1 MPGHFRYSYFLSLL
15 LCWPLIP
22 AASADE
28 LPIEVTVATWNLEW
42 FFDHEPA
49 DNLTPLSRA
58 QSAPSEEE
66 WHWKRDR
73 VAEVIAELKPT
84 ILALQEVENRRVL
97 RELTAQL
104 KSQHQL
110 QYRIAF
116 VEGWDTY
123 TEQDVAIL
131 YQSGLVQYSRHE
143 QSRDMYE
150 SKKFYNVS
158 KHLVGHFRWQV
169 GDQTE
174 ELTLINVHFRAGQRG
189 EPYRQRQAK
198 LIRHWI
204 TPHLQRGSNV
214 IVLGDLNSDENCQHP
229 DTDCEV
235 GLLCGRSQAGA
246 LPLTD
251 LHQHLPAASQA
262 THMIGKQFDRIL
274 VSPSLQKDDNKK
286 RDLIFDSIRS
296 AKDLVVRGDK
306 ADTEHRDI
314 YYKIPQPERDIS
326 DHYPLIARFK
336 TK

>member
-1 MPGHFRYSYFLSLL
+1 MPGHFRYSLYLGLLISLL
-15 LCWPLIP
+15 LIRP
-22 AASADE
+22 ATADE
-28 LPIEVTVATWNLEW
+28 LPAEVTVATWNLEW
-42 FFDHEPA
+42 FFDDQQA

-58 QSAPSEEE
+58 QSAPSEAE

-73 VAEVIAELKPT
+73 VAEVIAEVKPT

-97 RELTAQL
+97 RELTQQL
-104 KSQHQL
+104 KSQYQL

-174 ELTLINVHFRAGQRG
+174 ELTLVNVHFRASEKGALL
-189 EPYRQRQAK
+189 RQRQAK

-204 TPHLQRGSNV
+204 NPHLQRGSNV
-214 IVLGDLNSDENCQHP
+214 IVLGDLNSEENCQHP

-235 GLLCGRSQAGA
+235 GLLCGRSQQGA
-246 LPLTD
+246 VPLAD
-251 LHQHLPAASQA
+251 LHRHLPPGKQA

-274 VSPSLQKDDNKK
+274 VSPSLQQDDDKK
-286 RDLIFDSIRS
+286 RDLVFDSIRS
-296 AKDLVVRGDK
+296 GKDLVVRGDK

-314 YYKIPQPERDIS
+314 YYKIPQHERDIS

>member
-1 MPGHFRYSYFLSLL
+1 MPGHFRYSLCLGLLIPLL
-15 LCWPLIP
+15 LIP
-22 AASADE
+22 PATADE
-28 LPIEVTVATWNLEW
+28 LPAEVTVATWNLEW
-42 FFDHEPA
+42 FFDDQQA

-58 QSAPSEEE
+58 QSAPSKEE

-73 VAEVIAELKPT
+73 VAEVIAEVKPT

-97 RELTAQL
+97 RELTQQL
-104 KSQHQL
+104 KSKYQL

-150 SKKFYNVS
+150 SKEFYNVS
-158 KHLVGHFRWQV
+158 KHLVTHFRWQS

-174 ELTLINVHFRAGQRG
+174 ELTLVNVHFRASEKGA
-189 EPYRQRQAK
+189 PLRQRQAK

-204 TPHLQRGSNV
+204 DPHLQRGSNV
-214 IVLGDLNSDENCQHP
+214 IVLGDLNSEEDCQQP

-235 GLLCGRSQAGA
+235 GLLCGRSQQGA

-251 LHQHLPAASQA
+251 LHRHLLPARRA

-274 VSPSLQKDDNKK
+274 VSPSLQRDDDQK
-286 RDLIFDSIRS
+286 RDLVFDSIRS
-296 AKDLVVRGDK
+296 RKDLVVRGEK

-314 YYKIPQPERDIS
+314 YYKIPQQERDVS

>member
-1 MPGHFRYSYFLSLL
+1 MPGYFRYSFYLGLL
-15 LCWPLIP
+15 APWLLIP
-22 AASADE
+22 PATADE
-28 LPIEVTVATWNLEW
+28 LPAEVTVATWNLEW
-42 FFDHEPA
+42 FFDDQQA

-58 QSAPSEEE
+58 QSAPSKEE

-97 RELTAQL
+97 RELTQQL
-104 KSQHQL
+104 KSQYQL

-150 SKKFYNVS
+150 SKEFYNVS
-158 KHLVGHFRWQV
+158 KHLVTHFRWQS

-174 ELTLINVHFRAGQRG
+174 ELTLVNVHFRASEKGA
-189 EPYRQRQAK
+189 PLRQRQAK
-198 LIRHWI
+198 LIRYWI
-204 TPHLQRGSNV
+204 DPHLQRGSNV
-214 IVLGDLNSDENCQHP
+214 IVLGDLNSEENCQQP

-235 GLLCGRSQAGA
+235 GLLCGRSQQGA
-246 LPLTD
+246 LPLID
-251 LHQHLPAASQA
+251 LHRHLLPDRRA

-274 VSPSLQKDDNKK
+274 ISPSLQRDDEQK
-286 RDLIFDSIRS
+286 RDLVFDSIRS
-296 AKDLVVRGDK
+296 AKDLVVRGKK
-306 ADTEHRDI
+306 ADTEHRDV
-314 YYKIPQPERDIS
+314 YYKIPQQERDIS

>member
-1 MPGHFRYSYFLSLL
+1 MPGYFRDSFYLGLL
-15 LCWPLIP
+15 VPWLLIP
-22 AASADE
+22 PAAADE
-28 LPIEVTVATWNLEW
+28 LPAEVTIATWNLEW
-42 FFDHEPA
+42 FFDDQQA
-49 DNLTPLSRA
+49 DNHSPLSRA
-58 QSAPSEEE
+58 QSAPSKEE

-73 VAEVIAELKPT
+73 VAEVIAEVKPT

-97 RELTAQL
+97 RELTQQL
-104 KSQHQL
+104 KSQYQL
-110 QYRIAF
+110 HYRIAF

-150 SKKFYNVS
+150 SKEFYNVS
-158 KHLVGHFRWQV
+158 KHLVAHFRWQT

-174 ELTLINVHFRAGQRG
+174 ELTLVNVHFRASEKGASL
-189 EPYRQRQAK
+189 RQRQAK
-198 LIRHWI
+198 LIRYWI
-204 TPHLQRGSNV
+204 DPHLQRGSNV
-214 IVLGDLNSDENCQHP
+214 IVLGDLNSEENCQQP

-235 GLLCGRSQAGA
+235 GLLCGRSQQTV
-246 LPLTD
+246 PQLTD
-251 LHQHLPAASQA
+251 LHRHLLPARRA

-274 VSPSLQKDDNKK
+274 VSPSLQHDDDQK
-286 RDLIFDSIRS
+286 RDLVFDSIRS
-296 AKDLVVRGDK
+296 GKDLVVRGEK

-314 YYKIPQPERDIS
+314 YYKIPQQERDVS

>member
-1 MPGHFRYSYFLSLL
+1 MPGYFRYSFYLGLLVPLL
-15 LCWPLIP
+15 LIP
-22 AASADE
+22 PATADE
-28 LPIEVTVATWNLEW
+28 LPAEVTVATWNLEW
-42 FFDHEPA
+42 FFDDQQA
-49 DNLTPLSRA
+49 DNHSPLSRA

-73 VAEVIAELKPT
+73 VAEVIAEVKPT

-97 RELTAQL
+97 RELTQQL
-104 KSQHQL
+104 KSQYQL

-150 SKKFYNVS
+150 SKEFYNVS
-158 KHLVGHFRWQV
+158 KHLVTHFRWQT

-174 ELTLINVHFRAGQRG
+174 ELTLVNVHFRASEKGALL
-189 EPYRQRQAK
+189 RQRQAK
-198 LIRHWI
+198 LIRYWI
-204 TPHLQRGSNV
+204 APHLLRGSNV
-214 IVLGDLNSDENCQHP
+214 IVLGDLNSEENCQQP
-229 DTDCEV
+229 DANGEV
-235 GLLCGRSQAGA
+235 GLICGRSQQTV
-246 LPLTD
+246 PQLTD
-251 LHQHLPAASQA
+251 LHRHLLPARRA

-274 VSPSLQKDDNKK
+274 VSPSLQHDDDQK
-286 RDLIFDSIRS
+286 RDLVFDSIRS
-296 AKDLVVRGDK
+296 GKDLVVRGKK

-314 YYKIPQPERDIS
+314 YYKIPQQERDVS